1 MGAIAQGDCM
11 NSHDPVIQDQAKAIR
26 EQAGQKPVPRDETPR
41 EARWR
46 VERERAEAEAKR
58 NPHKGY

>member
-1 MGAIAQGDCM
+1 M
-11 NSHDPVIQDQAKAIR
+11 NSHDPIIRDQAKAIR
-26 EQAGQKPVPRDETPR
+26 EQTEQKPAPLQETPR

-46 VERERAEAEAKR
+46 VERERAAADVKR

>member
-1 MGAIAQGDCM
+1 MTDQPIR
-11 NSHDPVIQDQAKAIR
+11 DQAKAIR
-26 EQAGQKPVPRDETPR
+26 EQHDARPAAPAETPR

-46 VERERAEAEAKR
+46 IERQRAQAEAKR

>member
-1 MGAIAQGDCM
+1 M
-11 NSHDPVIQDQAKAIR
+11 NSHDPIIRDQAKVIR
-26 EQAGQKPVPRDETPR
+26 EQTEQKSAPRQETPR

-46 VERERAEAEAKR
+46 VERERAAADVKR